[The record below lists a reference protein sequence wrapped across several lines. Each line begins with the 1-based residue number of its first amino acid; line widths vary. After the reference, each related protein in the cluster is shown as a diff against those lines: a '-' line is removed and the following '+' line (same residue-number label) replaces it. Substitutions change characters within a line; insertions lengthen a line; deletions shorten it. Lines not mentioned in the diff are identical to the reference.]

1 MNRPVIKKIAGGVVP
16 YRWNASIVCWVQSLV
31 QHDNARG
38 PMKGGIR
45 MWKNCPPRYDH
56 GVKREVKVNL
66 VYPKYDH
73 EVIQRIRKRH
83 DDCSVF
89 VNKDNKKGLNYYQG
103 GVEMIRRDLLA
114 GCWAPYLERAVTL
127 KPCYDGGI
135 DGGEVAAKILQDT
148 AMGKKRSKLNLSGVK
163 RLQDAIILGF
173 QLQRA
178 PGRDLSVPE
187 WYQVAGDE
195 SGTTLVDQTQNS
207 SKFVEGFEILHGDHL
222 GLIDT
227 ISFLD
232 SLATL
237 AKIGGHHQEREHLA
251 AAALFNWEE
260 DIVVARAPGRLD
272 VMGGI
277 TDYSESLVLLVNSLF
292 IKTKH
297 RKKKKK
303 T

>member
-1 MNRPVIKKIAGGVVP
+1 MATTFTGPEKISCNGV
-16 YRWNASIVCWVQSLV
+16 R
-31 QHDNARG
+31 
-38 PMKGGIR
+38 
-45 MWKNCPPRYDH
+45 
-56 GVKREVKVNL
+56 
-66 VYPKYDH
+66 
-73 EVIQRIRKRH
+73 
-83 DDCSVF
+83 
-89 VNKDNKKGLNYYQG
+89 
-103 GVEMIRRDLLA
+103 
-114 GCWAPYLERAVTL
+114 
-127 KPCYDGGI
+127 
-135 DGGEVAAKILQDT
+135 
-148 AMGKKRSKLNLSGVK
+148 

-178 PGRDLSVPE
+178 LGRDLSVPE

-237 AKIGGHHQEREHLA
+237 AKIGGHHQERKHLA

-272 VMGGI
+272 LMGGI
-277 TDYSESLVLLVNSLF
+277 ADYSGSLVLLVNSLF